1 MRCLFPAFI
10 PFPNASRSL
19 AALLA
24 ISFSLQLHAPDNVL
38 TACLPHSPPP
48 YPTLPWQAGRQ
59 AGSSTHTATSNTTLF
74 VFFNVLHCSVTLSL
88 AVSTL
93 ILIKLQVCCGL
104 LKLSACASVLCLC
117 PLHTA
122 LLVHSAM
129 QLCLPCTASLSLSPS
144 LPPSGLC
151 SCSACEWGR
160 TACPNLHHRKF
171 IASVLLPL
179 PHRLLHCLLLLL
191 RLLTRILILSTRHT
205 FFSLH
210 DFFFLLL
217 FVIFISSLVLRF
229 FRFSF
234 HWCNFSAANFCFIF
248 YSLLIAADLVRIII
262 NRIGQFKDYTFV
274 YLQHILALCLLCNN
288 WTS

>member
-1 MRCLFPAFI
+1 MRCLFPPSI
-10 PFPNASRSL
+10 PI
-19 AALLA
+19 AALA
-24 ISFSLQLHAPDNVL
+24 RC
-38 TACLPHSPPP
+38 TACNFIFIATSCPWQCSHCLPAALSPLPL

-59 AGSSTHTATSNTTLF
+59 HNTHTATSNDPF
-74 VFFNVLHCSVTLSL
+74 RFFQC
-88 AVSTL
+88 STL
-93 ILIKLQVCCGL
+93 LCYSVSGCFYAHSYKIASL
-104 LKLSACASVLCLC
+104 LRPIEALCQCLC
-117 PLHTA
+117 PLPAASARCTLLASA
-122 LLVHSAM
+122 LGHAAV
-129 QLCLPCTASLSLSPS
+129 CLALPRSHSPS

-151 SCSACEWGR
+151 AREWGR

-210 DFFFLLL
+210 DFSPLL

-234 HWCNFSAANFCFIF
+234 HWCNFSAANFCFF
-248 YSLLIAADLVRIII
+248 LLFPSHCSWLGAHYNQSIRSI
-262 NRIGQFKDYTFV
+262 
-274 YLQHILALCLLCNN
+274 
-288 WTS
+288 